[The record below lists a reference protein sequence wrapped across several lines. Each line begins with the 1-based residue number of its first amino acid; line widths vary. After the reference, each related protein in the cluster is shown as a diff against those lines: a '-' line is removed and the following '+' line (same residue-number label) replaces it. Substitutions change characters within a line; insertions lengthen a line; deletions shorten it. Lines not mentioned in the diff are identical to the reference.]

1 MARPHALAF
10 ASPVA
15 RRRHALEKPAMQDR
29 PTKLQA
35 YQTYIDGKWCNAASG
50 KAFQTFNP
58 YTGDAW
64 ATIPECDKIDADR
77 ACEAAARAFDS
88 GPWPAMSQ
96 TARGKVMRRIAGL
109 IEKHAEH
116 LAQV

>member
-1 MARPHALAF
+1 
-10 ASPVA
+10 
-15 RRRHALEKPAMQDR
+15 MQDR

-35 YQTYIDGKWCNAASG
+35 YQTYIDGKWCDAASG

-77 ACEAAARAFDS
+77 ACEAAMAGDVADGTRQGDAQNCRADRK
-88 GPWPAMSQ
+88 
-96 TARGKVMRRIAGL
+96 TR
-109 IEKHAEH
+109 
-116 LAQV
+116 